1 MCAAMFGQLW
11 RNTGSLSS
19 SLNDGHVAYSLP
31 GNIHPAWQ
39 LDNIKQRRRRK
50 VNGSCPG
57 LSPKL

>member
-1 MCAAMFGQLW
+1 MFGQLW

-39 LDNIKQRRRRK
+39 LYNIKQRRRRK

-57 LSPKL
+57 LSSKL